1 MRLESYVYGQWTPG
15 QDVGRAL
22 VNPVTGAGIATA
34 DSTGVDC
41 DKAMHY
47 ARTEGVGALASMTF
61 AERGALL
68 KEIAAVLQN
77 NREDY
82 GVIARLNSG
91 NTRTDASVDID
102 GAIFTLKHY
111 ARLARGLGEVSALH
125 EPGEDALSKDP
136 VFFAR
141 HIWNTR
147 PGVAVQINAFNFPAW
162 GLWEKIAQA
171 TVAGV
176 PSIAKPA
183 TSTAMLSE
191 RMMRDVVEADL
202 VPGGVISLICGRAE
216 GLTAALGPMDSLA
229 FTGSAATGMTLRR
242 QVAERA
248 AAPRISV
255 EADSVN
261 ATILGPDA
269 APGSV
274 LFDLAVREVI
284 KALSVK
290 AGQLCTNIRRV
301 FVAENSADA
310 FAEAVADKVRKLRVG
325 DPRDEN
331 VRVGPLVNSAQRAEA
346 AANIEQLRTETD
358 LVAASEIGDVAPAS
372 GFFAPT
378 LLRCADPRAAHAAH
392 TVEVFGP
399 CTTIMP
405 YDNLADAVTLGTRAE
420 GSLALSVFSDDE
432 KVQTALAHQLGP
444 WHGRVLIVDS
454 DVGKAHS
461 GHAIVM
467 PQCVHGGPGRAG
479 GGEELGGRRGLRFHM
494 QRTAV
499 QASRAALDRVIGVGG
514 EAAL

>member
-34 DSTGVDC
+34 DSTGIDC
-41 DKAMHY
+41 DKAMRH

-82 GVIARLNSG
+82 RVIARLNSG

-125 EPGEDALSKDP
+125 EPDEDALSKDP

-202 VPGGVISLICGRAE
+202 LPGGVLSLICGRAE

-229 FTGSAATGMTLRR
+229 FTGSAATGTLLRR
-242 QVAERA
+242 QVAEKA

-301 FVAENSADA
+301 FVAENNANA
-310 FAEAVADKVRKLRVG
+310 FTEAVADKMRKLRVG
-325 DPRDEN
+325 DPQDES

-346 AANIEQLRTETD
+346 AANIEQLRPETE
-358 LVAASEIGDVAPAS
+358 LVAISEIGDMAPAS

-378 LLRCADPRAAHAAH
+378 LLRCPEPRAARAAH

-405 YDNLADAVTLGTRAE
+405 YDSLAEAVTLATCAE
-420 GSLALSVFSDDE
+420 GSLALSVFSDDRD
-432 KVQTALAHQLGP
+432 VQMALVRQLGP
-444 WHGRVLIVDS
+444 WHGRVLIVDG

-479 GGEELGGRRGLRFHM
+479 GGEELGGHRGLRFHM

-499 QASRAALDRVIGVGG
+499 QAGRAVLDTVIGAGR
-514 EAAL
+514 EAVL